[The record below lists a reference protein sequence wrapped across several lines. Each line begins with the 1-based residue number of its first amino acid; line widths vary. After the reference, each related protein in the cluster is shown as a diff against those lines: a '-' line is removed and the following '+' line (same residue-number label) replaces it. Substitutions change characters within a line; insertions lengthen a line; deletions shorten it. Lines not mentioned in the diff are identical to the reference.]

1 MKRFLLVIVVFLLVG
16 AIAFAQ
22 AGGASPPTSA
32 QTTQSAQQL
41 LTEGRSNSSQYE
53 ATLAQL
59 IADNTSNDDANS
71 FTRLRMEI
79 NRLETSINSE
89 QNRIAG
95 ILNGGNKVSPEL
107 LARVERLM
115 NQHRTKLAELEAFV
129 SR

>member
-1 MKRFLLVIVVFLLVG
+1 MKRFLLVIVVLLLAGTMV
-16 AIAFAQ
+16 FAQ

-41 LTEGRSNSSQYE
+41 LTEGRSNSSQFE

-59 IADNTSNDDANS
+59 MADNTSNDDANS
-71 FTRLRMEI
+71 FSRLRIEI
-79 NRLETSINSE
+79 SRLESSINSE

-115 NQHRTKLAELEAFV
+115 NQHKAKLAELETFV